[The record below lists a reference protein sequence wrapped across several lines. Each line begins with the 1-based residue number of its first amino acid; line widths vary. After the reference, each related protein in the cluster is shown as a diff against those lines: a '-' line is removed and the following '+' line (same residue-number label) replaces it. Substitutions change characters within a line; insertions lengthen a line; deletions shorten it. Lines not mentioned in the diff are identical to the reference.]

1 MRSRTSTNTIRT
13 TPLFLYLAFTAP
25 HAPYQAPKEYLDQYK
40 HIDDP
45 TRRAY
50 AAMITSM
57 DDEIGKVVAALDKKK
72 MRDNTLIV
80 FMSDNGGNVSAMFS
94 GDVDVS
100 KLKLPADNGPYR
112 GGKGMLYEGG
122 TRVAALANWPGR
134 IKAGEVKE
142 VMHVVDMFPTLAG
155 LAGANA
161 NKGKP
166 LDGLNVWSTISEG
179 KPSPRQ
185 EVVYNI
191 EPFRGG
197 VRQRRLETDLA
208 DAAAVRARA
217 LQHRARPVRENQSR
231 RQEPAKSCRVAEADR
246 RTGPGKRQ
254 VAIPGGCVQ
263 GGHRRGPWRA
273 RAAQRGCLFH
283 AGRLRCACAESGSST
298 AGSRLFT

>member
-1 MRSRTSTNTIRT
+1 
-13 TPLFLYLAFTAP
+13 
-25 HAPYQAPKEYLDQYK
+25 
-40 HIDDP
+40 
-45 TRRAY
+45 
-50 AAMITSM
+50 MI
-57 DDEIGKVVAALDKKK
+57 AALDKKK
-72 MRDNTLIV
+72 MRENTLIV

-122 TRVAALANWPGR
+122 TRVAALANWPGL

-155 LAGANA
+155 LAGTNA

-197 VRQRRLETDLA
+197 
-208 DAAAVRARA
+208 
-217 LQHRARPVRENQSR
+217 
-231 RQEPAKSCRVAEADR
+231 
-246 RTGPGKRQ
+246 
-254 VAIPGGCVQ
+254 
-263 GGHRRGPWRA
+263 
-273 RAAQRGCLFH
+273 
-283 AGRLRCACAESGSST
+283 LR
-298 AGSRLFT
+298 